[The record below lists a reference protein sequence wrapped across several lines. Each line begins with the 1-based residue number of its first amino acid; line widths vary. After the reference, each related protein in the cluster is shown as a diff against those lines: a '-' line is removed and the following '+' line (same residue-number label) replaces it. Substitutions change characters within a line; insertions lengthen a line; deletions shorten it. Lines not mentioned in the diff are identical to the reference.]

1 MPFTV
6 KDFQDLVRLLRER
19 PEWRDELRRVL
30 LTDELLELPRAMRV
44 LTEEVRRLAEA
55 QLKTE
60 ERVGRLE
67 ERMDRVEERV
77 GRLEEAVI
85 RLDQAVARLAEAQLK
100 TEERV
105 GRLEEATARLAE
117 AQLKTE
123 RAVQELAV
131 QVGRL
136 SDAVGFTLEE
146 LARELGPAY
155 LAQHYGIRV
164 ASLERRFFTVDSEE
178 VEVDFFGEGT
188 RDGERVVVVG
198 EVRSRIYGR
207 DVEALVRRVRSLAP
221 QLAGTPVPALFGFVI
236 HPSAREAAERTGV
249 LLIAAVGK

>member
-60 ERVGRLE
+60 ERI
-67 ERMDRVEERV
+67 

-221 QLAGTPVPALFGFVI
+221 QLAGTLVPALFGFVI
-236 HPSAREAAERTGV
+236 HPSAREAADRTGV

>member
-1 MPFTV
+1 EERV
-6 KDFQDLVRLLRER
+6 GRL
-19 PEWRDELRRVL
+19 
-30 LTDELLELPRAMRV
+30 
-44 LTEEVRRLAEA
+44 EEAVARLAEA
-55 QLKTE
+55 QARTE

-67 ERMDRVEERV
+67 ERMERVEERV
-77 GRLEEAVI
+77 GRLEEAVT
-85 RLDQAVARLAEAQLK
+85 RLAEAQAR

-117 AQLKTE
+117 AQARTE
-123 RAVQELAV
+123 QAVQQLAQ

-155 LAQHYGIRV
+155 LAQRYGIRV
-164 ASLERRFFTVDSEE
+164 TQLERRFFLVDGEE

-207 DVEALVRRVRSLAP
+207 DVEVLARRVRSLTP
-221 QLAGTPVPALFGFVI
+221 QLPGTPVPALFGFVV
-236 HPSAREAAERTGV
+236 HPSALEAADRTGV
-249 LLIAAVGK
+249 LVIAAVGK

>member
-30 LTDELLELPRAMRV
+30 LTDELLELPRAMGA
-44 LTEEVRRLAEA
+44 LTEEVR
-55 QLKTE
+55 
-60 ERVGRLE
+60 
-67 ERMDRVEERV
+67 
-77 GRLEEAVI
+77 
-85 RLDQAVARLAEAQLK
+85 
-100 TEERV
+100 
-105 GRLEEATARLAE
+105 RLAE

-236 HPSAREAAERTGV
+236 HPSAREAADRTGV
-249 LLIAAVGK
+249 LLIAAVEK